1 MERLHDQLIH
11 ELMQTFEEKL
21 SAAAEADGNAKHNIK
36 LRRDDGGAVVLVTS
50 AWPAA
55 SPYFWGGRILWFDD
69 APALVGVDY
78 DLCKKEDYAQ
88 FHGTLTVESQA

>member
-1 MERLHDQLIH
+1 MIPVHAGTLERCHSAAMERLHDQLIH

-55 SPYFWGGRILWFDD
+55 SPYFWGG
-69 APALVGVDY
+69 GGY
-78 DLCKKEDYAQ
+78 C
-88 FHGTLTVESQA
+88 GLTMRLHW